1 MKRYFVNPFRE
12 EGRWFKGNVHT
23 HSTASDG
30 TRTPEQLVKI
40 YREAGYDFLS
50 ITDHSVVTDVE
61 GLGEP
66 GFLLIPGEEMCIG
79 RTHANQP
86 FHIVA
91 LGIQETLPFRDF
103 DRDLNPQIVIDHV
116 NDAGGIPFLAHPYW
130 SGLNHRD
137 MMEIDGY
144 HGVEIYNTGCDF
156 ERNTG
161 FSEAHIDDIIV
172 MGRRPLIYAVDDHH
186 GAERPL
192 LPLDAAVAWMMVKSK
207 SLGAD
212 DILSSI
218 RKGLFYSSTG
228 PEIMDIT
235 IDDAGVISVECSP
248 AKEISFV
255 STPSLGMKYYAE
267 GNPLTGASYKGRLG
281 ETYVRIEVTDY
292 AGGRAWSN
300 PIYNTPEN

>member
-1 MKRYFVNPFRE
+1 MRRYFVNPFRE

-116 NDAGGIPFLAHPYW
+116 NDAEGIPFLAHPYW